1 MILSNMLWVPQEGIK
16 NVNDLRERLTVI
28 PKYDNLNPIET
39 FVEKDGYF
47 GIPRNF
53 MPVPEDCEDQ
63 RVTGSE
69 APIEFNGILRPM
81 QEKVIQDWLALYR
94 QGITDYIIQLQT
106 GSGKTVVALKI
117 ASILRVPFL
126 VIVPRERL
134 LGQWMDE
141 IKKFTTIQDVGRIQ
155 QNECDYEGKAA
166 CVGMVHSICKD
177 KYPEDF
183 KNHFGLVV
191 YDEMQTLGAETF
203 SEVAKMFPAK
213 YRLANSATIY
223 RQDGMHDTYFYHLG
237 KNIVTSETKTQPNP
251 KIFVH
256 KYNGNSGP
264 LPFWLDRTD
273 AVKTRACILSNLAKN
288 SERNKLIANFADVL
302 MQKGLQ
308 TLVIGD
314 RIAQLQEIENYLHRK
329 GYYDI
334 GLYISKTS
342 DKKKR
347 WLEKNGRCILA
358 TTKMLDIGIDIDTLR
373 GLVFATPQS
382 EVEQVVGRVRR
393 INPNVP
399 EPTVIDIHDTYEES
413 KRWARKRMK
422 YYEREGFEVNEVD
435 SP

>member
-1 MILSNMLWVPQEGIK
+1 
-16 NVNDLRERLTVI
+16 
-28 PKYDNLNPIET
+28 
-39 FVEKDGYF
+39 
-47 GIPRNF
+47 
-53 MPVPEDCEDQ
+53 
-63 RVTGSE
+63 
-69 APIEFNGILRPM
+69 
-81 QEKVIQDWLALYR
+81 
-94 QGITDYIIQLQT
+94 
-106 GSGKTVVALKI
+106 
-117 ASILRVPFL
+117 
-126 VIVPRERL
+126 
-134 LGQWMDE
+134 
-141 IKKFTTIQDVGRIQ
+141 
-155 QNECDYEGKAA
+155 
-166 CVGMVHSICKD
+166 
-177 KYPEDF
+177 
-183 KNHFGLVV
+183 
-191 YDEMQTLGAETF
+191 
-203 SEVAKMFPAK
+203 
-213 YRLANSATIY
+213 
-223 RQDGMHDTYFYHLG
+223 
-237 KNIVTSETKTQPNP
+237 
-251 KIFVH
+251 VH

-314 RIAQLQEIENYLHRK
+314 RIAQLQEIENYLYRK

-347 WLEKNGRCILA
+347 WLEKNARCILA

-399 EPTVIDIHDTYEES
+399 EPIVIDIHDTYEES